1 MPINDD
7 SNNPIVITMRPW
19 ASSVELCSLIDA
31 LLLSVDTNVQIIMPH
46 VMVATDM
53 YFSVEKFR
61 FKINF
66 DINKFVTREPARN
79 TM

>member
-1 MPINDD
+1 
-7 SNNPIVITMRPW
+7 
-19 ASSVELCSLIDA
+19 
-31 LLLSVDTNVQIIMPH
+31 
-46 VMVATDM
+46 MVATDM

-79 TM
+79 TMWRVSGMLNEKAQLLIADTIFN